1 MSKELIR
8 LRNIR
13 MAFDD
18 EVVLNDLNLYI
29 NDKEFLTL
37 LGPSGCGK
45 TTTLRIIG
53 GFTTPVSGD
62 VLFNGV
68 RINDVPPYRRQ
79 INTVFQKYAL
89 FPHLTGLL
97 NYKVKSYGT
106 TDIVATPE
114 AYLSRTKPTLLISF
128 GRSGNSPESIGAVD
142 AAEAVC
148 DNLYHLF
155 VTCNKDG
162 ALSKRAETTEHC
174 YAINLTPET
183 HDQSFAM
190 TSSFSNMY
198 LATYLCFHLNE
209 LDKVVEEVRKI
220 AAAGQNFLDNQ
231 YSIPQGIVDGYDFNR
246 IVYLGSNTLK
256 GTSQESALKMLEL
269 TAGRVVTMYDTPLG
283 FRHGPKSIIDDN
295 TLTVVYLSD
304 DAYTRQYEV
313 DLIKEMSGQR
323 KGNKIVAVMSKA
335 DEAVAALVD
344 YTVVFGLEEAH
355 ESVQLGLCDILFAQ
369 TLAVLKSLSL
379 SITPDNPCPTGE
391 VNRVVKGVTLYP
403 YTRK

>member
-1 MSKELIR
+1 MKTVFGIGE
-8 LRNIR
+8 
-13 MAFDD
+13 
-18 EVVLNDLNLYI
+18 
-29 NDKEFLTL
+29 DKMQETSSVFTL
-37 LGPSGCGK
+37 SEIYQQPATWEK
-45 TTTLRIIG
+45 TC
-53 GFTTPVSGD
+53 
-62 VLFNGV
+62 
-68 RINDVPPYRRQ
+68 RQ
-79 INTVFQKYAL
+79 IAEHKDELKKFIDQVVTCEDFDIVLTGAGTSEFVGNAL
-89 FPHLTGLL
+89 FPHLTRLM
-97 NYKVKSYGT
+97 NHKVKSYGT

-128 GRSGNSPESIGAVD
+128 GRSGNSPESVGAID

-148 DNLYHLF
+148 DHVYHLF

-162 ALSKRAETTEHC
+162 ALSKRAATTDNC
-174 YAINLTPET
+174 YAINLTDET

-198 LATYLCFHLNE
+198 LATYLCFHLDE
-209 LDKVVEEVRKI
+209 LDETIAKVRTMIE
-220 AAAGQNFLDNQ
+220 AGQSFLDNQ
-231 YSIPQGIVDGYDFNR
+231 YGIAQKIVDEYDFNR